1 MFMNEDVYCRV
12 SCVGEAF
19 MRAEADEDDEDGEAG
34 LYLSPYW
41 REGTIGRASLEFEG
55 EWGVRR
61 IRVE

>member
-1 MFMNEDVYCRV
+1 
-12 SCVGEAF
+12 
-19 MRAEADEDDEDGEAG
+19 MRAEADGDDEDGEAG

>member
-1 MFMNEDVYCRV
+1 
-12 SCVGEAF
+12 
-19 MRAEADEDDEDGEAG
+19 MRTSVVESVASGKLFVRAGADEDDEDGEAG